1 MMIGIVKVGI
11 VKVGILPEACTV
23 SASCGRKS

>member
-11 VKVGILPEACTV
+11 VKVDILPEACTV